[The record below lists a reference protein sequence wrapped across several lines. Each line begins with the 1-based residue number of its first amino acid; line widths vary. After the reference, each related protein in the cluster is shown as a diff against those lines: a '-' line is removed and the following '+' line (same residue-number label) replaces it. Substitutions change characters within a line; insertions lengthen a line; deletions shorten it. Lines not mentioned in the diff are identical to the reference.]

1 MKADMFFKARS
12 LVCLIIQD
20 VNLSSGLAK
29 NISYALDYS
38 ISSGEMLIRLNFY
51 LDQML
56 SEPDIYSIEVIKLAS
71 GLQFDIKKILS

>member
-20 VNLSSGLAK
+20 VNLSPGSAK

-51 LDQML
+51 LDQIL
-56 SEPDIYSIEVIKLAS
+56 SEPDIYCIEVIKLAS

>member
-1 MKADMFFKARS
+1 MKADVFFKARS
-12 LVCLIIQD
+12 LFCLIIQD
-20 VNLSSGLAK
+20 VNLSSGLAN

-56 SEPDIYSIEVIKLAS
+56 SESDIYSIEVIKLAS

>member
-1 MKADMFFKARS
+1 MFFKARS

-51 LDQML
+51 LDQIL
-56 SEPDIYSIEVIKLAS
+56 SEPDI
-71 GLQFDIKKILS
+71 